1 MTLFSKECRAWECD
15 CDRKLQLPDDPAVI
29 ASERAHKEIQKALLA
44 DPARVVHAAAKVK
57 ESLAKAA
64 AGAHYKKGKFEV
76 WEVIEELQKTWPPE
90 VRYHVGSALKYLG
103 RLGAKEGA
111 SVTDDIEKAITF
123 LTRALAV
130 LKGIETK

>member
-1 MTLFSKECRAWECD
+1 MSHGCHDCGSPNSCECD
-15 CDRKLQLPDDPAVI
+15 RLRVASLIA
-29 ASERAHKEIQKALLA
+29 ASERAHKEAKDTIKE
-44 DPARVVHAAAKVK
+44 RAATKVRDT
-57 ESLAKAA
+57 LAKAA

-130 LKGIETK
+130 LKGIEMK